1 MKINIILIY
10 IVAYIYVALLILV
23 AICPK
28 VYAVEYK
35 PFIGKSLTYYNT
47 DNTQINKNEH
57 LGSLKDQFKSGHI
70 GLSIFEDNSFISCAS
85 NRLFQQPTEIRF
97 LSGKVERKTLI
108 DSCSLGNSIPTKVGN
123 FSASIV
129 LSSVNVYDK
138 FNGIT
143 TSTSA
148 LIKGLSGGIF
158 KDKNYYGVYWFDRNK
173 ELGFKDAFGIVY
185 NRYF

>member
-1 MKINIILIY
+1 MKTNIILIY
-10 IVAYIYVALLILV
+10 IVVLLALV

-57 LGSLKDQFKSGHI
+57 LGSLKDQFKSGHV
-70 GLSIFEDNSFISCAS
+70 GLSIFEDNSFISCSS
-85 NRLFQQPTEIRF
+85 NRLFQQSIKIRF
-97 LSGKVERKTLI
+97 LGGQVERKTLV
-108 DSCSLGNSIPTKVGN
+108 DSCSLGNSISSGVGN

-129 LSSVNVYDK
+129 LASVNVYDK
-138 FNGIT
+138 FNGVT
-143 TSTSA
+143 TSKSA
-148 LIKGLSGGIF
+148 FARGLAGGIF

-173 ELGFKDAFGIVY
+173 ELGFKNAFGIVY